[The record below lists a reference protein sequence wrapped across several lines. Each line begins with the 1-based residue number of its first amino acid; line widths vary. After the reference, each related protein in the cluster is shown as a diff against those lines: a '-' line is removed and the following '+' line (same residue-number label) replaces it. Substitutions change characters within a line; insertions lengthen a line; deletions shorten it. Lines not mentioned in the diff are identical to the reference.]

1 MTRVL
6 PLRRTTG
13 LRAVAVAASLAA
25 GLALTACTGGETADS
40 TSPAAGPAAPAAP
53 PGGPLDLTGVCPATV
68 VVQQNWQPEAEHG
81 GMYSLVGP
89 DRTIDTDA
97 KLVRGSLVA
106 QGVDTGVDIEVR
118 PGGSTVG
125 FQPVPA
131 LMYLDDSIVL
141 GTVTSDQAIAAAA
154 TQPTVAVVS
163 QLTTSPLMLMW
174 DPASHPGAQT
184 LRDVAASGVPVVTS
198 DPIVTA
204 LLEGQGIITPAQVD
218 TSYEG
223 TPARFVSDPRILQQG
238 YVTAEPHVYENEIG
252 EWGRPVGFQK
262 LADYGYSVYPSPLA
276 VRADRLEALRPCLAK
291 LVPIMQRAQL
301 DYLADPGPT
310 NALIV
315 ELVQAYQTG
324 WTYSPG
330 VAVYAVRTMREHGL
344 VTNDPAS
351 GVFGQFDPARM
362 QQIVATF
369 GGLLQAQGSIV
380 EIPDPASLYTNEF
393 IDPSIRMG

>member
-1 MTRVL
+1 M
-6 PLRRTTG
+6 RRTTG
-13 LRAVAVAASLAA
+13 LRAMALATSLAA
-25 GLALTACTGGETADS
+25 GLALTACAGGETADS
-40 TSPAAGPAAPAAP
+40 TAPAAGAAAPAAP
-53 PGGPLDLTGVCPATV
+53 AGGPLDLTGACPATV
-68 VVQQNWQPEAEHG
+68 VMQQDWQPEAEHG

-118 PGGSTVG
+118 PGGPNVG

-131 LMYLDDSIVL
+131 LMRLDDSIVF
-141 GTVTSDQAIAAAA
+141 GTVYSDVAINASAES
-154 TQPTVAVVS
+154 PVVAVVS

-184 LRDVAASGVPVVTS
+184 LREVAASGVPVVTS
-198 DPIVTA
+198 DPVVTA
-204 LLEGQGIITPAQVD
+204 LLEGQGVIAPPQVD

-223 TPARFVSDPRILQQG
+223 TPARFVSDPRIMQQG
-238 YVTAEPHVYENEIG
+238 YSTTEPYQYEHEIE
-252 EWGRPVGFQK
+252 EWGRPVGYQK
-262 LADYGYSVYPSPLA
+262 LAEYGYSVYPSALS
-276 VRADRLEALRPCLAK
+276 VRADRLEQLRPCLTK

-310 NALIV
+310 NALLV
-315 ELVQAYQTG
+315 ELAESYQTG
-324 WTYSPG
+324 WSYSPG
-330 VAVYAVRTMREHGL
+330 VADYAVQAIREQGL

-362 QQIVATF
+362 QQIVSTF
-369 GGLLQAQGSIV
+369 GPILQAQGTV
-380 EIPDPASLYTNEF
+380 TQIPDPEALYTNEF

>member
-1 MTRVL
+1 M
-6 PLRRTTG
+6 RRSTG
-13 LRAVAVAASLAA
+13 LRAMALSTSLAL
-25 GLALTACTGGETADS
+25 GLALTACAGGDTADG
-40 TSPAAGPAAPAAP
+40 TAPAAGPAVPAAP
-53 PGGPLDLTGVCPATV
+53 AGGPLDLTGACPATV
-68 VVQQNWQPEAEHG
+68 VMQQDWQPEAEHG

-118 PGGSTVG
+118 PGGPNVG

-131 LMYLDDSIVL
+131 LMRLDDSIVL
-141 GTVTSDQAIAAAA
+141 GTVYSYAGITASVES
-154 TQPTVAVVS
+154 PVVAVVS

-198 DPIVTA
+198 DPLITA
-204 LLEGQGIITPAQVD
+204 LLEAQGVITPAQVD

-223 TPARFVSDPRILQQG
+223 TPARFVSDPRIMQQG
-238 YVTAEPHVYENEIG
+238 YVTTEPYMYEQEIA
-252 EWGRPVGFQK
+252 EWGRPVGYQK
-262 LADYGYSVYPSPLA
+262 LADYGYSVYPSALS
-276 VRADRLEALRPCLAK
+276 VRADRLEQLRPCLTK

-315 ELVQAYQTG
+315 ELAEAYQTG
-324 WTYSPG
+324 WAYSPG
-330 VAVYAVRTMREHGL
+330 VADYAVQAMRDQGL
-344 VTNDPAS
+344 VTDDPAS
-351 GVFGQFDPARM
+351 GVFGRFDPARM
-362 QQIVATF
+362 QQIVSTF
-369 GGLLQAQGSIV
+369 GPILQEQGTITQ
-380 EIPDPASLYTNEF
+380 IPDPASLYTNEF
-393 IDPSIRMG
+393 IDPSISMG

>member
-1 MTRVL
+1 MALAT
-6 PLRRTTG
+6 
-13 LRAVAVAASLAA
+13 SLAA
-25 GLALTACTGGETADS
+25 GLALTACAGGE
-40 TSPAAGPAAPAAP
+40 AAPAAGSAATAAP
-53 PGGPLDLTGVCPATV
+53 AGGPLDLTGVCPATV
-68 VVQQNWQPEAEHG
+68 VMQQDWQPEAEHG
-81 GMYSLVGP
+81 GMYSLIGP
-89 DRTIDTDA
+89 DRTIDADA

-118 PGGSTVG
+118 PGGPNVG

-131 LMYLDDSIVL
+131 LMALDESIVL
-141 GTVTSDQAIAAAA
+141 GTVYTDQAIATSAD
-154 TQPTVAVVS
+154 QPTVAVAS

-198 DPIVTA
+198 DPVITA
-204 LLEGQGIITPAQVD
+204 LLEEQRIITSAQVD

-238 YVTAEPHVYENEIG
+238 YVTAEPYLYEREIAA
-252 EWGRPVGFQK
+252 WGRPVAGQK
-262 LADYGYSVYPSPLA
+262 LADYGYTVYPSALS
-276 VRADRLEALRPCLAK
+276 VRADRLEQLRPCLAK

-315 ELVQAYQTG
+315 ELVETYQTG

-330 VAVYAVRTMREHGL
+330 VADYAVQTLRAQGL

-362 QQIVATF
+362 QQIVSTF
-369 GGLLQAQGSIV
+369 GPLQQAQGAITQ
-380 EIPDPASLYTNEF
+380 IPAPDALYTNEF

>member
-1 MTRVL
+1 V
-6 PLRRTTG
+6 RRTIG
-13 LRAVAVAASLAA
+13 LRTTSLATSLAA
-25 GLALTACTGGETADS
+25 ALVLTACAGGEPA
-40 TSPAAGPAAPAAP
+40 PAAGPVVPAAPAA
-53 PGGPLDLTGVCPATV
+53 GPLDLTGVCPATV
-68 VVQQNWQPEAEHG
+68 VMQQDWQPEAEHG
-81 GMYSLVGP
+81 GMYSLVGA

-97 KLVRGSLVA
+97 KLVRGALVA

-131 LMYLDDSIVL
+131 LMRLDDSIVL
-141 GTVTSDQAIAAAA
+141 GTVYSDAAIAASDD
-154 TQPTVAVVS
+154 QPTVAVVA
-163 QLTTSPLMLMW
+163 QLTTSPVMLMW
-174 DPASHPGAQT
+174 DPASHPDAQT
-184 LRDVAASGVPVVTS
+184 LREVAATGVPVVTS
-198 DPIVTA
+198 DPVVFA
-204 LLEGQGIITPAQVD
+204 LLEEQGIITPAQLD

-238 YVTAEPHVYENEIG
+238 YATSEPYSYEHEIA
-252 EWGRPVGFQK
+252 EWGRPVAHQK
-262 LADYGYSVYPSPLA
+262 LADYGYSVYPSALS
-276 VRADRLEALRPCLAK
+276 VRADRLAELRPCLAK

-315 ELVQAYQTG
+315 ELVEAYQTG

-330 VAVYAVRTMREHGL
+330 VADYAVQAMREQGL

-362 QQIVATF
+362 QQIVSTF
-369 GGLLQAQGSIV
+369 GRLLQSQGTIT
-380 EIPDPASLYTNEF
+380 EIPAPESLYTNEF

>member
-1 MTRVL
+1 M
-6 PLRRTTG
+6 RRPTG
-13 LRAVAVAASLAA
+13 LRVAAVATSLAA
-25 GLALTACTGGETADS
+25 ALVLSACAGGETV
-40 TSPAAGPAAPAAP
+40 PAAEPAGPAAPA
-53 PGGPLDLTGVCPATV
+53 GGPLDLTGVCPATV
-68 VVQQNWQPEAEHG
+68 VMQQDWQPEAEHG
-81 GMYSLVGP
+81 GMYSLVGA
-89 DRTIDTDA
+89 DRAIDADA

-118 PGGSTVG
+118 PGGPNVG

-131 LMYLDDSIVL
+131 LMRLDDSIVL
-141 GTVTSDQAIAAAA
+141 GTVYSDVAINA
-154 TQPTVAVVS
+154 TASSPVVAVVS

-198 DPIVTA
+198 DPVITA
-204 LLEGQGIITPAQVD
+204 LLEAQGVITSAQVD

-238 YVTAEPHVYENEIG
+238 YATSEPYSYEHEIA
-252 EWGRPVGFQK
+252 EWGRSVGYQK
-262 LADYGYSVYPSPLA
+262 LADYGYSVYPSSLS
-276 VRADRLEALRPCLAK
+276 VRADRLEELRPCLAK

-315 ELVQAYQTG
+315 ELAESYQTG
-324 WTYSPG
+324 WAYSPG
-330 VAVYAVRTMREHGL
+330 VADYAVQAMREEAL
-344 VTNDPAS
+344 VTGDPAS

-362 QQIVATF
+362 EQIVSTF
-369 GGLLQAQGSIV
+369 GPILRSQGTIT
-380 EIPDPASLYTNEF
+380 EIPAPEVLYTNEF